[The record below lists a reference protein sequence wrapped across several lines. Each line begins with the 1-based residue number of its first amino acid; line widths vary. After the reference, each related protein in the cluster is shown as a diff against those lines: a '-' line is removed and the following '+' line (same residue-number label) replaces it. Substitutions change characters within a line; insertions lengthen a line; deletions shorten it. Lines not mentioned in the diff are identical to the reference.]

1 MNDLDFKAI
10 GLKIK
15 ERRKSL
21 GITQESIANALEYR
35 MWQSESFTH
44 YTDQNRQS
52 PAMQRRLFHFCRIY
66 LQT

>member
-21 GITQESIANALEYR
+21 GITQESIANALDVNP
-35 MWQSESFTH
+35 SNAASIISFL
-44 YTDQNRQS
+44 QNIPTNMILKKKNPWMKKS
-52 PAMQRRLFHFCRIY
+52 
-66 LQT
+66 